1 MKIKTR
7 TQSIVD
13 NLPTDVSYSTVVLDE
28 SYTSEQVNQYTKT
41 PSLLYDL
48 TNQKQ
53 EIKSISYRY
62 VDVSSYKTSTE
73 STYGT
78 LLPVVYTVEA
88 FSTVGNDST
97 ETILFNDDNHR
108 TIVILLHRTTDGT
121 QGDSSRQ
128 YSVHYILSGGIVRIR
143 KATDEYYTCDIIKQ
157 GELTNGSSIYPLKDA
172 TDGESLY
179 TASKETSNG
188 VNYCI
193 IPPTKHTI
201 LPTAKNSENAYICLY
216 NKVFFFNGQSF
227 ELEAI
232 TVDEPEEFKVQNIA
246 LITSSTGELVAGGD
260 HYKSTKNGVPIN
272 SIDIDRKNF
281 SSYSYY
287 VGYDDARDAVAI
299 HKMYTQG
306 IKTSSKENNT
316 DAE

>member
-28 SYTSEQVNQYTKT
+28 TYTSEQVNQYTKT
-41 PSLLYDL
+41 PSLVYDM
-48 TNQKQ
+48 TNQGQ
-53 EIKSISYRY
+53 EIKSTSYRY

-73 STYGT
+73 SIYGT

-88 FSTVGNDST
+88 FSTVGSDNT

-108 TIVILLHRTTDGT
+108 TIVILLHRTIDGT
-121 QGDSSRQ
+121 KGDARSQ
-128 YSVHYILSGGIVRIR
+128 YSVHYILSGGIVRIY
-143 KATDEYYTCDIIKQ
+143 KATDEYYACDIIKQ

-172 TDGESLY
+172 TDGASLY

-188 VNYCI
+188 VDYCV
-193 IPPTKHTI
+193 IPPTRHTI
-201 LPTAKNSENAYICLY
+201 LPAAKNSDGTYICLY

-232 TVDEPEEFKVQNIA
+232 TVDDPEVFKVQNIA
-246 LITSSTGELVAGGD
+246 LISSSTGELVAGGD
-260 HYKSTKNGVPIN
+260 HYKSTKKEVPIN
-272 SIDIDRKNF
+272 SIDVNRNNF

-316 DAE
+316 ES